1 MSKKTFLKVLSFVA
15 FAIGVFFL
23 INSQLS
29 FTGAFLGARSITNI
43 VSFALGILFL
53 FIDILLFSTATM
65 PLEKTVTLTSS
76 IKKYP
81 AILRLTQDAVKN
93 QEVQRE
99 LDHLGR
105 ELQKGNF
112 EAGLGHP
119 GHIEG
124 TDIYY
129 LRGRNGGRL
138 YYHKIGKFY
147 YEIVAKSGK
156 GTNQEQVIDKLR
168 DIYH

>member
-1 MSKKTFLKVLSFVA
+1 MSKKTIIRILGFLALA
-15 FAIGVFFL
+15 AGVFFL

-29 FTGAFLGARSITNI
+29 FTGAFLGARNITNI
-43 VSFALGILFL
+43 ASFFLGVMFLFLDIILFSS
-53 FIDILLFSTATM
+53 STL
-65 PLEKTVTLTSS
+65 PLEKAVTLTSS
-76 IKKYP
+76 IKKHP
-81 AILRLTQDAVKN
+81 SILRLTQDAVKN

-156 GTNQEQVIDKLR
+156 GVNQEQVIDKLR
-168 DIYH
+168 GIYS